1 MKNNKNNQVWL
12 NKSEQFYSILQYKK
26 KTSRLVRLTNDSSW
40 YTLHTRRIEN
50 MEKTIVVGIPT
61 RLIDREYRYFF

>member
-1 MKNNKNNQVWL
+1 M
-12 NKSEQFYSILQYKK
+12 
-26 KTSRLVRLTNDSSW
+26 RLTNDSSW